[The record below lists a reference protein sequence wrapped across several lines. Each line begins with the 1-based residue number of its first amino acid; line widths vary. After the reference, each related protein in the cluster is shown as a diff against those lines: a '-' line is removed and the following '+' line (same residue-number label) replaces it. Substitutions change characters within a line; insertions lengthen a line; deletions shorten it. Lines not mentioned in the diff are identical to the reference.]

1 MNNIDTLCFSGG
13 GTKGFSFVTAIKI
26 LIDNKYIDLNNINK
40 FVGSSI
46 GSINAFL
53 FSINYTPDELIIFL
67 SNIDLSNIGNTFNLE
82 LFIEKYGFS
91 DADEFIK
98 IVEIL
103 FYNKMKMI
111 NITFKD
117 LHIITK
123 NKLLIVGTN
132 FTKGREEV
140 FSVDTTPNMNVLDA
154 IRISISIPILFTP
167 IKYNNCYYIDGC
179 VLGNLPFHL
188 CDPNTTLCIF
198 LKSKCFKLN
207 STFDL
212 INGVVS
218 LLINNTLKF
227 IGNYKKLIIYNDEC
241 DTQICCDKNS
251 LKKLFN
257 IGYKNGK
264 RFLIKEYKKQIKY
277 LTDNIIENV
286 LDDIIRNVL
295 TNNSIENVLTNNS
308 IENVLTNNSIE
319 NVLTNNS
326 TNIKI

>member
-1 MNNIDTLCFSGG
+1 MNDNINTLCFSGG

-26 LIDNKYIDLNNINK
+26 LIDNNYINLNNINK

-46 GSINAFL
+46 GSITAFL

-67 SNIDLSNIGNTFNLE
+67 SNIDLSNIGNIFNLE

-91 DADEFIK
+91 DANEFIK

-111 NITFKD
+111 NVTFKD
-117 LHIITK
+117 LYIITK
-123 NKLLIVGTN
+123 NKLLIIGTN
-132 FTKGREEV
+132 FTKGKEEV
-140 FSVDTTPNMNVLDA
+140 FSVDTTPTMLVLDA
-154 IRISISIPILFTP
+154 IRISISIPLLFTP
-167 IKYNNCYYIDGC
+167 IKHNNCYYVDGC
-179 VLGNLPFHL
+179 ILGNLPFHL
-188 CDPNTTLCIF
+188 CDPNTTLCLF
-198 LKSKCFKLN
+198 FKSKCFKLN

-212 INGVVS
+212 INGVLS
-218 LLINNTLKF
+218 LLMNSTLKF

-241 DTQICCDKNS
+241 DTQVCCDKNN

-264 RFLIKEYKKQIKY
+264 RFLIKEYKKQINQ

-286 LDDIIRNVL
+286 LNDIV
-295 TNNSIENVLTNNS
+295 NNI
-308 IENVLTNNSIE
+308 
-319 NVLTNNS
+319 
-326 TNIKI
+326 IKQD